1 MISPDPDRVDQIQS
15 PANPMT
21 TPTLQ
26 ELYRLGCLIEQHAIA
41 AKREGASASVD
52 FLDPIVCRLETA
64 AGLIRGLGS

>member
-1 MISPDPDRVDQIQS
+1 MISPDPDRDQIQS

-26 ELYRLGCLIEQHAIA
+26 ELYRLGQLIEQHAIA
-41 AKREGASASVD
+41 AKREGVSASVN